1 MTKVTVLISVGCAL
15 AASVALAA
23 DAGKL
28 QTAQLKSGMPSPPA
42 SRLFDKL
49 GKEAD
54 VVYLIANS
62 SLVFGPDPHGRSE
75 EITFIGPVT
84 VPKWPME
91 GYGRRV
97 LPDGRQQ
104 IDIELTQSELT
115 GESYTLHGPVVLGEH
130 PELRSLGTITE
141 RPRQMAANDESG
153 KPTGKEQAVKEQAGK
168 EQGTIAPTTASSA
181 PSEEVPADFV
191 VERKVLMTTAKGILY
206 NETAVPV
213 RGRIDSIPPVKFQ
226 NTPTGVNVFRGMELP
241 TPLLDKEGNVNG
253 WFYSKSHMAYAVL
266 PKAIERSF
274 IKGTVELRSGDQTET
289 VEVSGP
295 AEIHHLAGSTEKNKS
310 NVEVMMLALRGQS
323 KLLGGDIMFTET
335 FGDRDHF
342 SRGQLAWNDADANV
356 ANMAVDLYVDL
367 ITPSAKVS
375 TQTPFALEGKIA
387 DANKTKGRLEKGKLS
402 LEMVDGKGRIVT
414 KGPQTLYDEVER
426 PAVDVL
432 KMDLSLEG
440 A

>member
-1 MTKVTVLISVGCAL
+1 
-15 AASVALAA
+15 
-23 DAGKL
+23 
-28 QTAQLKSGMPSPPA
+28 
-42 SRLFDKL
+42 
-49 GKEAD
+49 
-54 VVYLIANS
+54 
-62 SLVFGPDPHGRSE
+62 
-75 EITFIGPVT
+75 
-84 VPKWPME
+84 
-91 GYGRRV
+91 
-97 LPDGRQQ
+97 
-104 IDIELTQSELT
+104 
-115 GESYTLHGPVVLGEH
+115 
-130 PELRSLGTITE
+130 
-141 RPRQMAANDESG
+141 
-153 KPTGKEQAVKEQAGK
+153 
-168 EQGTIAPTTASSA
+168 
-181 PSEEVPADFV
+181 
-191 VERKVLMTTAKGILY
+191 
-206 NETAVPV
+206 
-213 RGRIDSIPPVKFQ
+213 
-226 NTPTGVNVFRGMELP
+226 
-241 TPLLDKEGNVNG
+241 
-253 WFYSKSHMAYAVL
+253 MAYAVL